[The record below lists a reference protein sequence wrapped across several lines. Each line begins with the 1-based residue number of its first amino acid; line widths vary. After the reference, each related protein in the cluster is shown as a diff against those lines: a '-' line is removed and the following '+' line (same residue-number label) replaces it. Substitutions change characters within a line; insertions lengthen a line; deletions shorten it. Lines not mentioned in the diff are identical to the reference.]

1 MKARHALAAAFA
13 VAIMATGVPAVRAQ
27 NNPIVMKLATA
38 TLNDGQHLWMKIFA
52 ERIEKKSGGRI
63 KAELYPASQLGS
75 IPRMIEGTQL
85 GSIQIFNA
93 PPEFFVGVDP
103 RFELLSAPGLVSSEQ
118 QAIKLATDPE
128 FVKAFLAVGANK
140 GLIGVSMF
148 IGGPAA
154 FVTRA
159 PFRTPADIKGR
170 KIRVFASPFQ
180 IDQITRL
187 GGTGVPMTLA
197 DVMPALQQGTIDGSL
212 GNVGLFSALRYYDA
226 TKYLNETG
234 QAFVF
239 EMAAM
244 SKRWFDPLPADLKA
258 MILETAEEAGLEV
271 NPWVIGFLTEQRKVW
286 VDKGGELNVLSPADK
301 SDVMAKVGAV
311 GDDIV
316 KTKPELKPLWD
327 QLHAAVKRS
336 L

>member
-27 NNPIVMKLATA
+27 NSPIVMKLATA

-63 KAELYPASQLGS
+63 KAEVYPASQLGS

-212 GNVGLFSALRYYDA
+212 GTVGLFSALRYYDA

-271 NPWVIGFLTEQRKVW
+271 NPWVIGFLSEQRKVW

-301 SDVMAKVGAV
+301 SDLMAKVGAV

>member
-13 VAIMATGVPAVRAQ
+13 VAIMATGIPAVRAQ

-258 MILETAEEAGLEV
+258 MILETAAGG
-271 NPWVIGFLTEQRKVW
+271 WS
-286 VDKGGELNVLSPADK
+286 GGQPLGDRLPGRATQG
-301 SDVMAKVGAV
+301 VGRQ
-311 GDDIV
+311 G
-316 KTKPELKPLWD
+316 
-327 QLHAAVKRS
+327 R
-336 L
+336 

>member
-63 KAELYPASQLGS
+63 KAEVYPASQLGS

-212 GNVGLFSALRYYDA
+212 GNVGLFAALRYYDA

-271 NPWVIGFLTEQRKVW
+271 NPWVIGFLAEQRKVW

-301 SDVMAKVGAV
+301 ADVMAKVGAV

>member
-27 NNPIVMKLATA
+27 NSPIVMKLATA

-301 SDVMAKVGAV
+301 ADLMAKVGAV

>member
-1 MKARHALAAAFA
+1 
-13 VAIMATGVPAVRAQ
+13 
-27 NNPIVMKLATA
+27 
-38 TLNDGQHLWMKIFA
+38 
-52 ERIEKKSGGRI
+52 
-63 KAELYPASQLGS
+63 
-75 IPRMIEGTQL
+75 MIEGTQL

-118 QAIKLATDPE
+118 QAIKVATDPE

-159 PFRTPADIKGR
+159 PFRTPADIKGK

-301 SDVMAKVGAV
+301 ADVMAKVGTV

>member
-27 NNPIVMKLATA
+27 NSPIVMKLATA

-63 KAELYPASQLGS
+63 KAEVYPASQLGS

-271 NPWVIGFLTEQRKVW
+271 NPWVIGFLSEQRKVW

-301 SDVMAKVGAV
+301 SDLMAKVGAV